1 MGRPKATRRAPVTRP
16 ARPRPDHL
24 GARAAFPGDL
34 RGLANHCKG
43 GALSTYDTTTSAQG
57 SQSGN
62 GGAQEKAQEKAQE
75 ATQVAQEKAQQA
87 KGAASSR
94 VRTEVDTRSTQA
106 GEQVQSAAQD
116 ARSVGEHLRSQGKDK
131 PAELA
136 DKAAERAEQMG
147 DYLKRSDGD
156 TILGD
161 VERVARDKPWAVMAG
176 GLALGVAASRFLK
189 ASSSRRYHE
198 LESSSNLPARRTDVD
213 RGALGTGAGTYGTPG
228 TPPTAPV
235 APGVTS
241 PVPGAPEREL
251 SLSGGVMP
259 ERPETPGATPGAT
272 PDATPGAPS
281 AGTRTGA

>member
-106 GEQVQSAAQD
+106 GEQGQAAAKD
-116 ARSVGEHLRSQGKDK
+116 ARWVGEHLRSQGKDK

-136 DKAAERAEQMG
+136 DKAAERAEQIG

-156 TILGD
+156 TILRD
-161 VERVARDKPWAVMAG
+161 VEQFGREKPWAVMAG
-176 GLALGVAASRFLK
+176 GIALGIVASRFLK
-189 ASSSRRYHE
+189 ASSSRRYRE
-198 LESSSNLPARRTDVD
+198 LESSSNLPARRSDVD
-213 RGALGTGAGTYGTPG
+213 RGALGTGTVAGPRAAGGDGTSPAAPG
-228 TPPTAPV
+228 TPP
-235 APGVTS
+235 APGVTT

-251 SLSGGVMP
+251 
-259 ERPETPGATPGAT
+259 
-272 PDATPGAPS
+272 
-281 AGTRTGA
+281 